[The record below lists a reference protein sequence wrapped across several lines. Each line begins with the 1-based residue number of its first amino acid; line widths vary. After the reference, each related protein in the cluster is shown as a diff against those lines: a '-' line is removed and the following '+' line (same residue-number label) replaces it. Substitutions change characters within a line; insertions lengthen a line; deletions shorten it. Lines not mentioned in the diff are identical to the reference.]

1 MAKKHDPAPS
11 RNVDHRHHCHSC
23 LPNSAPVHGLGPA
36 SSREGGVPI
45 CSARLHLLVKKVQA
59 GVVQGSFPST
69 KFLKKSLTTAQV
81 PKAGS
86 TTWVYNM
93 LVLAGSPLVNTSSK
107 PLAHQASQTAE
118 ELPPD
123 RGEGKVDQDH
133 VDQLD
138 RNLSTD
144 DLLHEELRRYYP
156 VPKNLEEV
164 EKQAL
169 TFHVVSNMV
178 FDLCISQVDFGTQN
192 YFSAR

>member
-1 MAKKHDPAPS
+1 MTQLLRGMLTIGIIAILVFLIVLLYMDLDQPAVEKEECPFAQQDYIYWSKKYKLAW
-11 RNVDHRHHCHSC
+11 C
-23 LPNSAPVHGLGPA
+23 
-36 SSREGGVPI
+36 
-45 CSARLHLLVKKVQA
+45 KVF
-59 GVVQGSFPST
+59 FPRP
-69 KFLKKSLTTAQV
+69 KFSKISQTTAQV

-93 LVLAGSPLVNTSSK
+93 LVLAGSPLVNTSSQ
-107 PLAHQASQTAE
+107 PLAHQAAQTAE
-118 ELPPD
+118 VLPPD
-123 RGEGKVDQDH
+123 RGEDKVEQDH

-156 VPKNLEEV
+156 VPKNLEMV
-164 EKQAL
+164 EEQAL

-178 FDLCISQVDFGTQN
+178 FDCCISQDDFGTQN

>member
-1 MAKKHDPAPS
+1 MTQLLRGMLTIGIIAILVFLIVLLYMDLDQPAVEKEECPFAQQDYIYWSKKYKLAWCKVFFPRPKFS
-11 RNVDHRHHCHSC
+11 K
-23 LPNSAPVHGLGPA
+23 NS
-36 SSREGGVPI
+36 
-45 CSARLHLLVKKVQA
+45 Q
-59 GVVQGSFPST
+59 
-69 KFLKKSLTTAQV
+69 TTAQV

-93 LVLAGSPLVNTSSK
+93 LVLAGSPLVNTSSQ
-107 PLAHQASQTAE
+107 PLAHQAAQTAE
-118 ELPPD
+118 VLPPD
-123 RGEGKVDQDH
+123 RGDH

-156 VPKNLEEV
+156 VPKNFEEV
-164 EKQAL
+164 EEQAL

-178 FDLCISQVDFGTQN
+178 FDLCISQDDFGTQN

>member
-1 MAKKHDPAPS
+1 MTQLLRGMLTLGIIVILVFLIVFLYMDLDQPAVEKEECPFAQQDYIYWSKKYKLAWCKVFFP
-11 RNVDHRHHCHSC
+11 R
-23 LPNSAPVHGLGPA
+23 PNFS
-36 SSREGGVPI
+36 
-45 CSARLHLLVKKVQA
+45 
-59 GVVQGSFPST
+59 
-69 KFLKKSLTTAQV
+69 KKSQTTAQV

-118 ELPPD
+118 DLPPD

-138 RNLSTD
+138 RDLSTD

-156 VPKNLEEV
+156 VAKNLEEV

-169 TFHVVSNMV
+169 TFHVVRNWV

>member
-1 MAKKHDPAPS
+1 MLSKITSIGQKS
-11 RNVDHRHHCHSC
+11 TSWR
-23 LPNSAPVHGLGPA
+23 G
-36 SSREGGVPI
+36 
-45 CSARLHLLVKKVQA
+45 ARYFSLDQIS
-59 GVVQGSFPST
+59 Q
-69 KFLKKSLTTAQV
+69 KKSQTTAQV

-118 ELPPD
+118 ELPPA
-123 RGEGKVDQDH
+123 RGEGNKVDQDH
-133 VDQLD
+133 VDLLD
-138 RNLSTD
+138 KDVSTD

-169 TFHVVSNMV
+169 TFHVVRNWV

>member
-1 MAKKHDPAPS
+1 M
-11 RNVDHRHHCHSC
+11 
-23 LPNSAPVHGLGPA
+23 
-36 SSREGGVPI
+36 PI
-45 CSARLHLLVKKVQA
+45 CSARLHLLVKKVQI
-59 GVVQGSFPST
+59 GVVQGIFPST
-69 KFLKKSLTTAQV
+69 KFLKKSQTTAQV

-138 RNLSTD
+138 RDLSTD

-164 EKQAL
+164 EEQAL
-169 TFHVVSNMV
+169 TFHVVSNWV

>member
-1 MAKKHDPAPS
+1 MTQLLRGVLTIGIIAILVFLIVLLYMDLDQPAVEKEECPFAQQDYIYWSKKYKLAW
-11 RNVDHRHHCHSC
+11 C
-23 LPNSAPVHGLGPA
+23 
-36 SSREGGVPI
+36 
-45 CSARLHLLVKKVQA
+45 KVC
-59 GVVQGSFPST
+59 VFPSD
-69 KFLKKSLTTAQV
+69 KSQTIAQV

-107 PLAHQASQTAE
+107 PLAHKASQTGE
-118 ELPPD
+118 ELPSD
-123 RGEGKVDQDH
+123 RGEGNKVDQDH

-164 EKQAL
+164 EEQAL
-169 TFHVVSNMV
+169 TFHVVSNWV

>member
-1 MAKKHDPAPS
+1 MTQLLRGVLTIGIIAILVFLIVLLYMDLDQPAVDKEECPFAQQDYIYWSKKYKLAW
-11 RNVDHRHHCHSC
+11 C
-23 LPNSAPVHGLGPA
+23 
-36 SSREGGVPI
+36 
-45 CSARLHLLVKKVQA
+45 KVF
-59 GVVQGSFPST
+59 FPRTNFS
-69 KFLKKSLTTAQV
+69 KKSQTIAQV

-123 RGEGKVDQDH
+123 RGEGKVEQDH
-133 VDQLD
+133 VVQLD
-138 RNLSTD
+138 RDLSTD

-164 EKQAL
+164 EEQAL
-169 TFHVVSNMV
+169 TFHVVSSMV
-178 FDLCISQVDFGTQN
+178 FDL
-192 YFSAR
+192 

>member
-1 MAKKHDPAPS
+1 MTQLLRGILTIGIIAILVFLIVLLYMDLDQPAVEKEECPFAQQDYIYWSKKYNLAWCKVVFP
-11 RNVDHRHHCHSC
+11 R
-23 LPNSAPVHGLGPA
+23 PNFS
-36 SSREGGVPI
+36 
-45 CSARLHLLVKKVQA
+45 
-59 GVVQGSFPST
+59 
-69 KFLKKSLTTAQV
+69 KKSQSTAQV

-107 PLAHQASQTAE
+107 TLAHQASQTAE
-118 ELPPD
+118 ELPAD
-123 RGEGKVDQDH
+123 RGEGNKVDQDH

-138 RNLSTD
+138 RDLSTD

-169 TFHVVSNMV
+169 TFHVVRNWV